1 MNLLLPFFL
10 ADSTGTMLAN
20 PWLSLGVFLL
30 GLAAMISVLS
40 GLLRRSSTA
49 VVVLP
54 APTVA
59 APAPALVAAEELPGE
74 TLAIIA
80 ACVAVC
86 CGKSARI
93 TSVSAVASTGE
104 MLIQTWSLEGRRQVF
119 SSHQFR

>member
-1 MNLLLPFFL
+1 MKLLLPFLL
-10 ADSTGTMLAN
+10 ADSTGTILAN

-30 GLAAMISVLS
+30 GLAAMISALS
-40 GLLRRSSTA
+40 GLLRRSSA
-49 VVVLP
+49 PAVVLP

-59 APAPALVAAEELPGE
+59 APTLVAAEELSGE